1 MSRESFSIR
10 AALLLGLVL
19 LSACAEEALQPAPV
33 RVRLF
38 DLMDQVEQAQIIG
51 GESLDPSESTY
62 LWTYDFS
69 ESSPEELWF
78 GRTEGRRLKWG
89 LSGAAVDPGGGLEGG
104 SLKLGPGVEEDR
116 STFAML
122 FPCEGRM
129 RLLVSARVKLE
140 DNPSEEDATTRE
152 TLRVLEHRSSVLDP
166 EAARRRPRSSARV
179 SRRHDPSGWD
189 RIDVELLTD
198 AETETIEVQLLHRS
212 GGSMDSVTRFDDVE
226 VELFRL
232 TERELLERVVE
243 RYRPNDGNEDRDPWR
258 LRVSQRGE
266 VRDSVLLSCPGSMSF
281 PLRMPSIEH
290 GPRLR
295 FALTGLPEARRA
307 RGDGVTLQVLFQVA
321 DGAQLTLS
329 ELDFD
334 PKNNR
339 EHRDWSEHIVDLTPA
354 AGLEG
359 ELSFVLRD
367 VDDEPDE
374 LDAVLLGDPRIEPTL
389 GEVPGWNVLLIGV
402 DTLRADH
409 LSAFGYERETTPN
422 LAALADAGVRFTSA
436 RSQAPWTLP
445 SFSSTL
451 TSLYPSAHGAG
462 RGGHDEWEPIDPTT
476 LSFAEVLSRN
486 GYETA
491 GIVANGLISP
501 RYGLD
506 QGYAMYRAAW
516 AMESVQRDTPQVI
529 EYVEGHTRT
538 PWHLF
543 WHIMD
548 PHLPYTTE
556 DSYREEF
563 TDEGYDGR
571 FAGGRGGTVPFDVLD
586 PRPGRRWFA
595 HEGPPPAPELSDAD
609 KRYVSDYYDAEI
621 AEMDAAVGEVIEALK
636 ASGQWERTVVA
647 FIADHGEGLGDHDH
661 YHHGYTLYDD
671 QVHVPMILRIPGQ
684 DVGRVI
690 ERPVAAIDLAPTIL
704 GALGITP
711 PETFRGADRLAADAP
726 QGDAFFIEY
735 PTYDSSAQKA
745 WVEGRFKYLHDPV
758 FHTEHLFDTEA
769 DPAELVNVLEDHPDV
784 VARART
790 ALDAFRWEQ
799 LQVGRFHLRVRG
811 EAGSRLVMKVR
822 TDDLFDANFI
832 TEPLLPEERFQM
844 NLERTELTL
853 ETELETGG
861 LEWVFWCR
869 GNNLTFEGELDGEA
883 LELADIG
890 PLPHTFE
897 RGEIAEAR
905 AAELGWP
912 EPAQVLLW
920 LEAGAGA
927 VMPVVNTPEEIER
940 LQQLGYVR

>member
-1 MSRESFSIR
+1 MR
-10 AALLLGLVL
+10 AHSPLKAACLVGLVCVG
-19 LSACAEEALQPAPV
+19 SCAEEPPKPEPA

-38 DLMDQVEQAQIIG
+38 DLMDRVEQAQFIAGGG
-51 GESLDPSESTY
+51 GEIESTY

-69 ESSPEELWF
+69 ESAPEELWF
-78 GRTEGRRLKWG
+78 GRPEGRRIKWG
-89 LSGAAVDPGGGLEGG
+89 ADGAAVDPEGGLEGG

-116 STFAML
+116 SVFAML

-129 RLLVSARVKLE
+129 RLVVSARVKLE
-140 DNPSEEDATTRE
+140 DNPLSEDASTRE
-152 TLRVLEHRSSVLDP
+152 TLRVLEHRSSVEDP
-166 EAARRRPRSSARV
+166 GAARRRPRSSARV

-189 RIDVELLTD
+189 RIEVELLTD
-198 AETETIEVQLLHRS
+198 AETETVEVQLLHRS
-212 GGSMDSVTRFDDVE
+212 GDSAESVTRFDE
-226 VELFRL
+226 VSVDLARL
-232 TERELLERVVE
+232 TEREVLERVVE
-243 RYRPNDGNEDRDPWR
+243 QYRPKDGNAERDPWR

-266 VRDSVLLSCPGSMSF
+266 VRDAALLMCPGRMAF
-281 PLRMPSIEH
+281 PLRVPSAEH
-290 GPRLR
+290 APRLR
-295 FALTGLPEARRA
+295 FGLSGLPEARRA
-307 RGDGVTLQVLFQVA
+307 RGDGVVLSLSFEGA
-321 DGAQLTLS
+321 DGVSLPLK

-334 PKNNR
+334 PKNERDHR
-339 EHRDWSEHIVDLTPA
+339 EWGERLVDLGPA

-359 ELSFVLRD
+359 ELVFSLRD
-367 VDDEPDE
+367 ADDEPDE
-374 LDAVLLGDPRIEPTL
+374 MDAVLLADPRIEPTQ
-389 GEVPGWNVLLIGV
+389 GEVPGLNVLLIGV

-422 LAALADAGVRFTSA
+422 LSALADVGVRFAKT

-451 TSLYPSAHGAG
+451 TSLYPSVHGAG
-462 RGGHDEWEPIDPTT
+462 RGGHDEWEPIDPNTIS
-476 LSFAEVLSRN
+476 LAEVLSRN

-516 AMESVQRDTPQVI
+516 AMESVQRDTSQVI
-529 EYVEGHTRT
+529 DFVEGHTRT

-548 PHLPYTTE
+548 PHLPYSTE
-556 DSYREEF
+556 ESFREEF
-563 TDEGYDGR
+563 TEEEYDGR
-571 FAGGRGGTVPFDVLD
+571 FSGGRNGSVPFEVLD

-595 HEGPPPAPELSDAD
+595 HEGPPPAPDLSDAD
-609 KRYVSDYYDAEI
+609 KRYVNDYYDAEI
-621 AEMDAAVGEVIEALK
+621 AEMDAAVGRVVEALK

-647 FIADHGEGLGDHDH
+647 FVADHGEGLGDHDH
-661 YHHGYTLYDD
+661 YPHGYTLYDD
-671 QVHVPMILRIPGQ
+671 QVHIPMILRIPGREE
-684 DVGRVI
+684 GRVI
-690 ERPVAAIDLAPTIL
+690 DRSVAAIDLAPTLL
-704 GALGITP
+704 GVLGITP
-711 PETFRGADRLAADAP
+711 PESFQGVDRLAPDAP
-726 QGDAFFIEY
+726 TGDAYFIEY
-735 PTYDSSAQKA
+735 PTYDSSAQKG

-758 FHTEHLFDTEA
+758 FHTEHLFDTDA
-769 DPAELVNVLEDHPDV
+769 DPGERVNVLEEHPEV
-784 VARART
+784 VARARA

-811 EAGSRLVMKVR
+811 EPGSKLVMKVR

-832 TEPLLPEERFQM
+832 TQPLLPEERFHM
-844 NLERTELTL
+844 NLDRTELTI

-869 GNNLTFEGELDGEA
+869 GNNLSFEGELDGA
-883 LELADIG
+883 PIELPDIAE
-890 PLPHTFE
+890 LPHTLE
-897 RGEIAEAR
+897 RGEILEAR

-912 EPAQVLLW
+912 EPGQMLLW